1 MKAIMLR
8 EFGGPEKLVVED
20 VARPEPGADEVLIRV
35 AAVSVNQGLD
45 FPAREGTYA
54 RPVTLPHVLGV
65 DPSGVIEAVGSRVT
79 SHQPG
84 DRVYAGFVIGCGT
97 CAACQAQMYS
107 ACKTNAM
114 LGITRWG
121 GYAQFVA
128 VPARNVSL
136 VPEALS
142 FADAT
147 VIARHFPTAANM
159 LLDKAQLK
167 EGEWIL
173 VMGAAGGLGNA
184 GVQVAKFTGA
194 RIIAAAGAEPR
205 VQRALEAGADYG
217 INYRT
222 QDLEAEVMRIT
233 GGAGVDVLF
242 ENIADPELWPGAFN
256 SLARN
261 GRLLTTG
268 AHGGGEVTLDV
279 SRLYL
284 RRISILGG
292 TDPAPGG
299 VEQAF
304 NMAVAGR
311 LDPGIDRIL
320 PLKSAPEA
328 HTAIAAGSVN
338 GKLVLDPQLD

>member
-8 EFGGPEKLVVED
+8 EFGGPEKLVYED
-20 VARPEPGADEVLIRV
+20 VPCPEPGPDEVLIRV

-45 FPAREGTYA
+45 FPARQGTYA
-54 RPVTLPHVLGV
+54 RPVTLPHILGV
-65 DPSGVIEAVGSRVT
+65 DPSGVIEAVGGRVT

-84 DRVYAGFVIGCGT
+84 DRVYAGFLIGCGT
-97 CAACQAQMYS
+97 CDACHAHKFY
-107 ACKTNAM
+107 ACKDNKM

-121 GYAQFVA
+121 GYAEFVA
-128 VPARNVSL
+128 VPAPNVSI
-136 VPEALS
+136 VPEELS
-142 FADAT
+142 FAEAT

-159 LLDKAQLK
+159 LQDRAQLK
-167 EGEWIL
+167 NGEWIL

-194 RIIAAAGAEPR
+194 RVIAGAGADAR
-205 VQRALEAGADYG
+205 VRRALDAGADYG
-217 INYRT
+217 INYRS

-256 SLARN
+256 SLARY
-261 GRLLTTG
+261 GRLVTTG
-268 AHGGGEVTLDV
+268 AHGGGRVTLDV

-292 TDPAPGG
+292 ADPVPGG
-299 VEQAF
+299 VELAF
-304 NMAVAGR
+304 NMAVEGR
-311 LDPGIDRIL
+311 LDPGIDRVL

-328 HTAIAAGSVN
+328 HSAIAAGDVN
-338 GKLVLDPQLD
+338 GKVVLDPQLD